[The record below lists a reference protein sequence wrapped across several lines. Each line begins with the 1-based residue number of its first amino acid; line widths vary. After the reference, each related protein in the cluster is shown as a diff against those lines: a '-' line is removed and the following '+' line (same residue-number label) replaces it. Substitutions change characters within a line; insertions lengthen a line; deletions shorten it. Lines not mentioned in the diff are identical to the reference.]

1 MIQRI
6 QSLYLVAGALL
17 LALFVALGETWA
29 AAISEELAWL
39 GTLGYVLSGITAL
52 VALVAVGLYKNPQL
66 PRTEISVPQWLDLAL
81 VVVVLV
87 GFYLAFDSGDFVAPV
102 GYYLVA
108 LQPIVAYLLLR
119 MARQRVA
126 ADIEMVRSMDRIR

>member
-17 LALFVALGETWA
+17 LALFVALGDTWA
-29 AAISEELAWL
+29 SAIAAELGWL
-39 GTLGYVLSGITAL
+39 GTLGYALAGVTAL
-52 VALVAVGLYKNPQL
+52 VALIAVALFKNRELQRRVIL
-66 PRTEISVPQWLDLAL
+66 AAQWLDLVL

-87 GFYLAFDSGDFVAPV
+87 GLYLAFDSSDFVAPV

-108 LQPIVAYLLLR
+108 MQPIVAYVLLR
-119 MARQRVA
+119 MARQRVT
-126 ADIEMVRSMDRIR
+126 ADIQTVRSMDRIR

>member
-6 QSLYLVAGALL
+6 QTLYLVAGALL
-17 LALFVALGETWA
+17 LGLFAALGSTWA
-29 AAISEELAWL
+29 TAIAEAQAWL
-39 GTLGYVLSGITAL
+39 GTLGYVLAGVTAL
-52 VALVAVGLYKNPQL
+52 VALLAVWLYKNRELQ
-66 PRTEISVPQWLDLAL
+66 RTVILAAQWLDLAL

-87 GFYLAFDSGDFVAPV
+87 GLYLAFDSGDFEAPV

-108 LQPIVAYLLLR
+108 MQPVVAYLLLR
-119 MARQRVA
+119 MARQRVV

>member
-17 LALFVALGETWA
+17 LALFVALGDTWA
-29 AAISEELAWL
+29 AAIADELSWL
-39 GTLGYVLSGITAL
+39 GTLGYALAGVTAL
-52 VALVAVGLYKNPQL
+52 VALVAVALFKNRDLQ
-66 PRTEISVPQWLDLAL
+66 RRVIYAAQWLDLAL
-81 VVVVLV
+81 IVVVLV
-87 GFYLAFDSGDFVAPV
+87 GLYLAFDSGAFQAPV

-119 MARQRVA
+119 MARQRVT
-126 ADIEMVRSMDRIR
+126 ADIETVRSMDRIR

>member
-29 AAISEELAWL
+29 AAIAAELAWL
-39 GTLGYVLSGITAL
+39 GTLGYVLAGLTALTAL
-52 VALVAVGLYKNPQL
+52 VSVFLYKN
-66 PRTEISVPQWLDLAL
+66 RTLQRTVIYAAMWLDLAL

-87 GFYLAFDSGDFVAPV
+87 GFYLAFDSDDFVAPV

-108 LQPIVAYLLLR
+108 LQPIVAYVLLR
-119 MARQRVA
+119 MARQRVI
-126 ADIEMVRSMDRIR
+126 ADIQMVRSMDRIR

>member
-6 QSLYLVAGALL
+6 QTLYLVAGALL
-17 LALFVALGETWA
+17 LALFVALGSTWA
-29 AAISEELAWL
+29 AAIAEAQAWL
-39 GTLGYVLSGITAL
+39 GTLGYVLAGVTA
-52 VALVAVGLYKNPQL
+52 VAALVAVGLYKNRDLQRRVIL
-66 PRTEISVPQWLDLAL
+66 VAQWLDLAL
-81 VVVVLV
+81 VIVVLV
-87 GFYLAFDSGDFVAPV
+87 GLYLAFDSSDFEAPV

-119 MARQRVA
+119 MARQRVS